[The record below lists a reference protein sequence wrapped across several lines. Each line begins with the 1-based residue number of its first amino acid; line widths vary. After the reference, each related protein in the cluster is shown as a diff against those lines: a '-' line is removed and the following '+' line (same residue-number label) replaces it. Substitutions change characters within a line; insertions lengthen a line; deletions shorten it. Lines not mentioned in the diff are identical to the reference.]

1 MDGNCCCKKNE
12 EGTERPVLCDKYGTV
27 KKCDPYHRNGQNL
40 DFQWYGL
47 MFHKIADIRA
57 ESGMVQ
63 KPVIK
68 SLMASKKKC
77 CSK

>member
-1 MDGNCCCKKNE
+1 MDANCSGKQYE
-12 EGTERPVLCDKYGTV
+12 EGTQSPMLRNKYSATEQ
-27 KKCDPYHRNGQNL
+27 CNPDHRHRQDL
-40 DFQWYGL
+40 DFQWDGL
-47 MFHKIADIRA
+47 IFHKIADIRA